1 MNSIRI
7 VNQFVAGGESF
18 TDNRTL
24 TAKGMEVRRVELAAA
39 KAGSLT
45 TRTSN
50 TVGEITALAGHGIVT
65 GDVIDVYWTGGSRR
79 GVTVGTVATNA
90 LPITGGSGDNL
101 PVASTSVTF
110 SKRETDDFGFDGDDV
125 AGIVVYCQ
133 KGSTVVFALSGGTE
147 AFARVL
153 GDGGVYTWYPGNGT
167 ANPLAGAAVAN
178 LLLSQAST
186 LAAQTVYVG
195 VLLN

>member
-50 TVGEITALAGHGIVT
+50 TVGTF
-65 GDVIDVYWTGGSRR
+65 
-79 GVTVGTVATNA
+79 ATNA

-101 PVASTSVTF
+101 PAASTSVTF